1 MKIGQHVLKNNIKLH
16 KFKYMHLILRCRQ
29 HILPTIKKSVK
40 QIKYTL
46 QSEQINQICLNTDK
60 EKT

>member
-29 HILPTIKKSVK
+29 HILPTIKKS
-40 QIKYTL
+40 
-46 QSEQINQICLNTDK
+46 QSEQIIQICLNTDK